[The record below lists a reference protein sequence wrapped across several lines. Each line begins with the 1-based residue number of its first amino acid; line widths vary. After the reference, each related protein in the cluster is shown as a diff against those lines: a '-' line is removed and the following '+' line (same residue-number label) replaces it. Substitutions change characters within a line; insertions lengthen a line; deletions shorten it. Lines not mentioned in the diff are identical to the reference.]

1 MKPKCVANLRKRRK
15 SRQSYNVE
23 THSGASTRSEPLVLM
38 RQLKITHHT
47 HIMNINITDQYN
59 QKHTFSF
66 FPTDGQITVKELYES
81 CLKTAE
87 DEGVEK
93 DSIGFLILLSAMG
106 AFIKQK
112 LPTIHE
118 SWTFYSERIGKFD

>member
-1 MKPKCVANLRKRRK
+1 
-15 SRQSYNVE
+15 
-23 THSGASTRSEPLVLM
+23 M
-38 RQLKITHHT
+38 RQPNNTHIT

-66 FPTDGQITVKELYES
+66 FPTDGRITVKELYEA

-106 AFIKQK
+106 YFIEQK
-112 LPTIHE
+112 LPAIHE